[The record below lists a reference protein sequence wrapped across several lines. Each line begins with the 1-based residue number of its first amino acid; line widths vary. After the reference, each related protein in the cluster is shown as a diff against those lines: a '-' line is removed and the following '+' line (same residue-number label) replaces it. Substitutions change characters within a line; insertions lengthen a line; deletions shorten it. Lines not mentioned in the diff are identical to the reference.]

1 MGRYNLLDEA
11 WIPVLRKDTGKVEE
25 VSLLTLFSQAQEYY
39 ALAGEMETQDFAVL
53 RVLLA
58 VLVTIFTRV
67 DAEGEPYDY
76 LMLDETKGARLILK
90 EPVDEVDADDYMDAL
105 DETWKT
111 IWEQHRFPEV
121 VCQYL
126 EAWRDRFY
134 LLDDTYPFFQVTKQ
148 DLKKRLPEGK
158 GTTALNAK
166 SFAGKQINR
175 LISESNNKEAI
186 FTPVVG
192 NNKSRM
198 SEAELTR
205 WLITMQGYVG
215 TSDKGKF
222 PSDEKVTNSKGWLY
236 DIGGIYME
244 GDDIFE
250 TLWMNTMLHHVGDER
265 YTLAPQTPCWEY
277 CPSVRLD
284 EILQGTPQNNL
295 ASLYTVWSRAIYIPT
310 DWTAKKDVSIG
321 AIKLPEIEHE
331 NAFIEPMTLWS
342 LTTRGRH
349 KNKIIPLVHQSEQAL
364 WRSFGLLVADRNNPQ
379 TVRPGIIEYYHNIS
393 SCLNNRM
400 IKLHAVSMLSDGD
413 EKSWMPI
420 DEVTDT
426 LWLNEILL
434 TDTEENGWSI
444 RVRDT
449 AEDTK
454 NFIENIYGDF
464 LYDIAYMRD
473 LCKKNKKKDMDKIA
487 FVKNKKAEIYE
498 AIDGPFRDWLCNIDP
513 SGNIDEQVH
522 TWKLKF
528 RFIIFTEVKKI
539 IERATRRDYIV
550 KKNKNIITVYQNFK
564 FRLNKYIPPERCT

>member
-39 ALAGEMETQDFAVL
+39 ALAGEMETQNFAVL

-58 VLVTIFTRV
+58 VLVTVFTRV
-67 DAEGEPYDY
+67 DAEGEPYDF
-76 LMLDETKGARLILK
+76 LMLDETTGARFILSA
-90 EPVDEVDADDYMDAL
+90 PVDEIDADDYMDAL

-111 IWEQHRFPEV
+111 IWKQHRFPEI

-134 LLDDTYPFFQVTKQ
+134 LLDETYPFFQVTKQ

-321 AIKLPEIEHE
+321 AIKLTEIEHE

-342 LTTRGRH
+342 FNKTGNH
-349 KNKIIPLVHQSEQAL
+349 KNQFTPRVHRPEQSL
-364 WRSFGLLVADRNNPQ
+364 WRSFGLLITDKTNTETKN
-379 TVRPGIIEYYHNIS
+379 PGIIDYYHMIAS
-393 SCLNNRM
+393 FLDNRM
-400 IKLHAVSMLSDGD
+400 VKLHAVSMLSDGNAT
-413 EKSWMPI
+413 SWMPV
-420 DEVTDT
+420 DEVTDV
-426 LWLNEILL
+426 LSLHEMVL
-434 TDTEENGWSI
+434 TDTDEDGWSI

-454 NFIENIYGDF
+454 AIIEQVYRPFLKKVAKIRGIELSDF
-464 LYDIAYMRD
+464 VEYQRAVL
-473 LCKKNKKKDMDKIA
+473 
-487 FVKNKKAEIYE
+487 YE
-498 AIDGPFRDWLCNIDP
+498 AVDGPFRNWLQHIQPQD
-513 SGNIDEQVH
+513 SKDTKVYA
-522 TWKLKF
+522 WKREL
-528 RFIIFTEVKKI
+528 RYIVLAAAEHIINHLS
-539 IERATRRDYIV
+539 ARDYV
-550 KKNKNIITVYQNFK
+550 GKENSVTAYQWFK
-564 FRLNKYIPPERCT
+564 FQLNQRIPLETDNKK